1 MADEPATGGA
11 AKRALWVIVVALLLG
26 AAALWGSS
34 ELTWFAEHRGLPL
47 GGTTL
52 HTETGSEYSGALVP
66 VAVLALAAIAG
77 VVATGGWARRVLG
90 AVVVLAGGAVAA
102 TGVVG
107 IDLSGGDDYPTM
119 SILAG
124 RGLAVLAG
132 VLLAAAGVFVVRLAR
147 RMPRL
152 GERYAAPGK
161 QRAVRDSDTELWD
174 RLSAGDD
181 PTTDE

>member
-1 MADEPATGGA
+1 MGDGPAAGSAT
-11 AKRALWVIVVALLLG
+11 KRALWLIVVALLLA

-34 ELTWFAEHRGLPL
+34 ELTWFAEHRDLPL

-52 HTETGSEYSGALVP
+52 HTESGSDYSGALVP

-90 AVVVLAGGAVAA
+90 AVVVLAGGGIAA
-102 TGVVG
+102 RGVVG
-107 IDLSGGDDYPTM
+107 IDLAGGGDYPTM

-132 VLLAAAGVFVVRLAR
+132 VLLVLGGVFVVRLAR

-152 GERYAAPGK
+152 GERYAAPSK
-161 QRAVRDSDTELWD
+161 QRAARDPDTELWD